1 VRATRLSLKI
11 GQLGQDVTS
20 AGRAAIGTASYECL
34 DDMAGELHDL
44 LSLVGE
50 IGDLVSI
57 SADMRLA
64 SSRQLCE
71 ISTDLHAALL
81 GKLAASFKA
90 PRPHYLDH
98 GRHDGTRTCALFIVT
113 DGTLPP
119 CAAFSVVT
127 DATAT
132 VNREHVLHHDA
143 PSPASACVLRRAALP
158 PPVRLAAARSDHA
171 RHFLGARAGAAAA
184 HFETSAPVR

>member
-1 VRATRLSLKI
+1 MWFVRATRLSLKV
-11 GQLGQDVTS
+11 GKLGQDVTS

-64 SSRQLCE
+64 ASRQLCE

-119 CAAFSVVT
+119 CAAFSVVIG
-127 DATAT
+127 ATAT
-132 VNREHVLHHDA
+132 ALIEGTSFITTL
-143 PSPASACVLRRAALP
+143 PLP
-158 PPVRLAAARSDHA
+158 PALCAAARCTAPS
-171 RHFLGARAGAAAA
+171 GAFGRG
-184 HFETSAPVR
+184 SVGSRQ